1 MGFHHV
7 QLNHSSIFGGSWSL
21 NQPLRGSVF
30 VGWKTPSLLAGS
42 APNVVFFHQSWWN
55 MMQRKGWK
63 NCFVFGNT
71 FQANKNDT
79 KAYLVRCRL
88 YGKLY
93 LSYPSTKNLKNS
105 DLRNHITAAGT
116 AIWVNGGGNDE
127 LEEPQAVRFFLVGLF
142 SKFFFKNS
150 RLETLKPH
158 T

>member
-1 MGFHHV
+1 
-7 QLNHSSIFGGSWSL
+7 
-21 NQPLRGSVF
+21 
-30 VGWKTPSLLAGS
+30 
-42 APNVVFFHQSWWN
+42 

-63 NCFVFGNT
+63 NCCVFGNT
-71 FQANKNDT
+71 FQANKTDT

-88 YGKLY
+88 YGKLH

-127 LEEPQAVRFFLVGLF
+127 LEEPQAVSFFLVGLF
-142 SKFFFKNS
+142 SEFFFKNS